1 MNDIDTPSKA
11 ALSVVSGDM
20 YDWSDMVG
28 GGPLP
33 RGPVLTRIAVAT
45 ATGASHLLV
54 VGPHDLELLDAV
66 VDRAATTTIV
76 LRTHSDAEL
85 VSERYADRA
94 VDVVCGDLRAWTA
107 DRPADAVL
115 ALDGFGRV
123 ASIDADPADW
133 HAIAEH
139 LAGHTSGDSRLALVV
154 PNPGSPLAQL
164 RAVNPEA
171 SNENA
176 DWSFPVHDR
185 ANPRSLADASARF
198 GGRGYTLWPDVG
210 SPTLAAAPEA
220 CSVALAVA
228 HGRPTDTPTLREVQP
243 ALGQALDTLGAAGA
257 AGGWLVTRGLET
269 TGARSSGE
277 LARPLAPSEGVTAR
291 SAETISAVVGVD
303 RTGDETSWT
312 AAERSWLI
320 EAMHDSAR
328 RDASGLRHHVRRLR
342 DAVADAPERWC
353 GLQVDEI
360 GLDAGHVVPVH
371 ESTVKLGESAD
382 EILLGLLDELAAY
395 LCVAGW
401 RHPWPAGRG
410 RDELTVLLAATIDV
424 AVTPA
429 DVYQVRRRRESAL
442 SSTGMTPVVA
452 GRHAPQEADPS
463 ELRKLMDEN
472 EALRGQVTW
481 FKQQMRQRQT
491 MTHEVRT
498 AARRDV
504 AALNDR
510 IKELEDQLSAR
521 QAPAVNRVAKRASS
535 VPGRARS
542 GFGRVPGARRAARLL
557 RRVLRAIRRVAKR

>member
-1 MNDIDTPSKA
+1 MNDIDTASKVA
-11 ALSVVSGDM
+11 YSVVSGDM
-20 YDWSDMVG
+20 YDWSDMAGVRA
-28 GGPLP
+28 LP
-33 RGPVLTRIAVAT
+33 RGPVLTRFAVAT

-54 VGPHDLELLDAV
+54 VGPHDLDLLDAV
-66 VDRAATTTIV
+66 VDRAATTTVV

-85 VSERYADRA
+85 VSERYAHRA
-94 VDVVCGDLRAWTA
+94 VDVVCGDLRAWA
-107 DRPADAVL
+107 PDRPADAVL

-139 LAGHTSGDSRLALVV
+139 LAGHTSGESRLALVV

-171 SNENA
+171 SNDNA

-185 ANPRSLADASARF
+185 ANPRSLTDASARF
-198 GGRGYTLWPDVG
+198 GGRGHTLWPDVG

-243 ALGQALDTLGAAGA
+243 GLGQALDTLGAAGA
-257 AGGWLVTRGLET
+257 AGGWLVTRGL
-269 TGARSSGE
+269 GPISS
-277 LARPLAPSEGVTAR
+277 
-291 SAETISAVVGVD
+291 VVGVD

-410 RDELTVLLAATIDV
+410 RGELTVLLAATIDV

-452 GRHAPQEADPS
+452 GRQASQEADPS

-557 RRVLRAIRRVAKR
+557 RRVLRAIRRVPKR

>member
-1 MNDIDTPSKA
+1 MNDTDTPSKVA
-11 ALSVVSGDM
+11 AYSVVPGDM
-20 YDWSDMVG
+20 YDWSDMAG
-28 GGPLP
+28 TRALP
-33 RGPVLTRIAVAT
+33 RGPVLTRFAVAT

-54 VGPHDLELLDAV
+54 VGPHDLDLLDVA
-66 VDRAATTTIV
+66 VDRAATTTIL

-85 VSERYADRA
+85 VSERYAGKA
-94 VDVVCGDLRAWTA
+94 VAVVCGDLRAWTP
-107 DRPADAVL
+107 DQPADAVL

-123 ASIDADPADW
+123 ATIDTDPADW
-133 HAIAEH
+133 HAISEH
-139 LAGHTSGDSRLALVV
+139 LTGLATADSRLAVVV

-164 RAVNPEA
+164 RAVTPEA

-185 ANPRSLADASARF
+185 ANPLSLVEASARF
-198 GGRGYTLWPDVG
+198 GGHGYTLWPDVG
-210 SPTLAAAPEA
+210 SPTLAAVPEA

-228 HGRPTDTPTLREVQP
+228 HGRPSDTSTLREVQP
-243 ALGQALDTLGAAGA
+243 ALGQALDALGAAAA
-257 AGGWLVTRGLET
+257 AGGWLVTRGLN
-269 TGARSSGE
+269 
-277 LARPLAPSEGVTAR
+277 P
-291 SAETISAVVGVD
+291 ISPVVGVD

-312 AAERSWLI
+312 AAERSWLV
-320 EAMHDSAR
+320 EAMRESAR
-328 RDASGLRHHVRRLR
+328 RDASGLRRHVRQLH
-342 DAVADAPERWC
+342 DAIADAPERWC

-360 GLDAGHVVPVH
+360 GLDAGVVVPVH
-371 ESTVKLGESAD
+371 ESTVKLGESAE
-382 EILLGLLDELAAY
+382 EILLGLLDELAAF
-395 LCVAGW
+395 LCAAGW

-410 RDELTVLLAATIDV
+410 RDELAVLLAATIDV

-429 DVYQVRRRRESAL
+429 EVRLVRQRRESAL

-452 GRHAPQEADPS
+452 GRQAAQDTDPS
-463 ELRKLMDEN
+463 ELRKLAEEN

-504 AALNDR
+504 EALNDR
-510 IKELEDQLSAR
+510 IKELEGQLSAL
-521 QAPAVNRVAKRASS
+521 QAPAVSRVAKRASA

-557 RRVLRAIRRVAKR
+557 RRVLRRIRRVAKR

>member
-1 MNDIDTPSKA
+1 MNDTDTPSKIGA
-11 ALSVVSGDM
+11 YSVVSGDM

-28 GGPLP
+28 ARTLP
-33 RGPVLTRIAVAT
+33 RGPVLTRFAVAT
-45 ATGASHLLV
+45 ASDASHLLV
-54 VGPHDLELLDAV
+54 VGPHDLELLDAAIG
-66 VDRAATTTIV
+66 RAATTTVV
-76 LRTHSDAEL
+76 LRTHPDAKL

-94 VDVVCGDLRAWTA
+94 VDVVCGDLRSWTP

-123 ASIDADPADW
+123 ATIDAAPTDW

-139 LAGHTSGDSRLALVV
+139 VVGLATPDSRLAVVV
-154 PNPGSPLAQL
+154 PNPASPLAQL
-164 RAVNPEA
+164 RTVAPEA
-171 SNENA
+171 SNEDA

-185 ANPRSLADASARF
+185 ANPSSLADASARF
-198 GGRGYTLWPDVG
+198 AGRGYTLWPDVG

-228 HGRPTDTPTLREVQP
+228 HGRPSDTPTLREVQP
-243 ALGQALDTLGAAGA
+243 ALGRTLDTLGAEAA
-257 AGGWLVTRGLET
+257 AGGWLVTRGLD
-269 TGARSSGE
+269 
-277 LARPLAPSEGVTAR
+277 PIP
-291 SAETISAVVGVD
+291 AVVGVD

-312 AAERSWLI
+312 AAERSWLV
-320 EAMHDSAR
+320 EAMRDSAR
-328 RDASGLRHHVRRLR
+328 RDASGLRRHVRLLR
-342 DAVADAPERWC
+342 EAVADAPERWC

-360 GLDAGHVVPVH
+360 GLDAGRVVPVH

-382 EILLGLLDELAAY
+382 EILLGLLDELAAFI
-395 LCVAGW
+395 CAAGW

-429 DVYQVRRRRESAL
+429 DVRTVRQQRESSLA
-442 SSTGMTPVVA
+442 STGMTPVVA
-452 GRHAPQEADPS
+452 PRQAPQDADPG
-463 ELRKLMDEN
+463 ELRRLMDEN
-472 EALRGQVTW
+472 EALQGQVTW

-498 AARRDV
+498 ATRRDV

-521 QAPAVNRVAKRASS
+521 QAPAVNRVARRAST
-535 VPGRARS
+535 VPGRARA
-542 GFGRVPGARRAARLL
+542 GFGRVPGVRPAARLL
-557 RRVLRAIRRVAKR
+557 RRALRAIRRVAGR

>member
-1 MNDIDTPSKA
+1 MNDTDTPSKVA
-11 ALSVVSGDM
+11 AYSVVPGDM
-20 YDWSDMVG
+20 YDWSDMAG
-28 GGPLP
+28 GGALP
-33 RGPVLTRIAVAT
+33 RGPVLTRFAVAT

-54 VGPHDLELLDAV
+54 VGPHDLDLLDAV
-66 VDRAATTTIV
+66 VDLAATTTVV
-76 LRTHSDAEL
+76 LRTHSDAGL
-85 VSERYADRA
+85 VSERYAGRS
-94 VDVVCGDLRAWTA
+94 VDVVCGDLRSWTP
-107 DRPADAVL
+107 DRPADAVI

-123 ASIDADPADW
+123 ATIDTDPADW
-133 HAIAEH
+133 HAISEH
-139 LAGHTSGDSRLALVV
+139 LAGLATADSRLALVV

-164 RAVNPEA
+164 RAVTPEA

-185 ANPRSLADASARF
+185 ANPLSLAEASARF

-210 SPTLAAAPEA
+210 SPTLAAVPEA

-228 HGRPTDTPTLREVQP
+228 HGRPSDTSTLREIQP
-243 ALGQALDTLGAAGA
+243 ALGQALDALGAAAA
-257 AGGWLVTRGLET
+257 AGGWLVTR
-269 TGARSSGE
+269 
-277 LARPLAPSEGVTAR
+277 
-291 SAETISAVVGVD
+291 SADPISPVVGVD

-312 AAERSWLI
+312 AAERSWLV
-320 EAMHDSAR
+320 EAMRESAR
-328 RDASGLRHHVRRLR
+328 RDASGLRRHVRQLY
-342 DAVADAPERWC
+342 DAIADAPERWC

-360 GLDAGHVVPVH
+360 GLDAGVVVPVH
-371 ESTVKLGESAD
+371 ESAVKLGESAD
-382 EILLGLLDELAAY
+382 EILLGLLDELAAF
-395 LCVAGW
+395 LCAAGW

-429 DVYQVRRRRESAL
+429 DVRQVRQRRESAL

-452 GRHAPQEADPS
+452 GRQAPQDADPS
-463 ELRKLMDEN
+463 ELRKLAEEN

-504 AALNDR
+504 EALNDR
-510 IKELEDQLSAR
+510 IKELEGQLSAR
-521 QAPAVNRVAKRASS
+521 QAPPVNRVAKRVSA

-557 RRVLRAIRRVAKR
+557 RRVLRRIRRVAKR

>member
-1 MNDIDTPSKA
+1 MNDTDTPSKTDA
-11 ALSVVSGDM
+11 YSVVSGDM

-28 GGPLP
+28 ARALP
-33 RGPVLTRIAVAT
+33 RGPVLTRFAVAT
-45 ATGASHLLV
+45 ASDASHLLV
-54 VGPHDLELLDAV
+54 VGPHDLELLDEAIG
-66 VDRAATTTIV
+66 RAATTTVV
-76 LRTHSDAEL
+76 LRTHPDAKL

-94 VDVVCGDLRAWTA
+94 VDVVCGDLRSWTP

-123 ASIDADPADW
+123 ATIDAAPTDW

-139 LAGHTSGDSRLALVV
+139 VVGLATPGSRLAVVV
-154 PNPGSPLAQL
+154 PNPASPLAQL
-164 RAVNPEA
+164 RTIAPEA
-171 SNENA
+171 SNEDA

-185 ANPRSLADASARF
+185 ANPPSLADASARF
-198 GGRGYTLWPDVG
+198 TGRGYTLWPDVG

-228 HGRPTDTPTLREVQP
+228 HGRPSDTPTLREVQP
-243 ALGQALDTLGAAGA
+243 ALGRTLDTLGAEAA
-257 AGGWLVTRGLET
+257 AGGWLVTRGLD
-269 TGARSSGE
+269 
-277 LARPLAPSEGVTAR
+277 PMP
-291 SAETISAVVGVD
+291 AVVGVD

-312 AAERSWLI
+312 AAERSWLV
-320 EAMHDSAR
+320 EAMRDSAR
-328 RDASGLRHHVRRLR
+328 RDASGLRHHVRLLR
-342 DAVADAPERWC
+342 EAVAGAPELWC

-360 GLDAGHVVPVH
+360 GLDAGRVVPVH

-382 EILLGLLDELAAY
+382 EIVLGLLDELAAFI
-395 LCVAGW
+395 CAAGW

-429 DVYQVRRRRESAL
+429 DVRTVRQQRESSLA
-442 SSTGMTPVVA
+442 STGMTPVVA
-452 GRHAPQEADPS
+452 PRQASQVADPG
-463 ELRKLMDEN
+463 ELRKLTDEN

-521 QAPAVNRVAKRASS
+521 QAPAVNRVARRASA
-535 VPGRARS
+535 VPGRARA
-542 GFGRVPGARRAARLL
+542 GFGRVPGVRPAARLL
-557 RRVLRAIRRVAKR
+557 RRALRAIRRVARR

>member
-1 MNDIDTPSKA
+1 MNDTDTPSKVA
-11 ALSVVSGDM
+11 AYSVVPGDM
-20 YDWSDMVG
+20 YDWSDLAG
-28 GGPLP
+28 GGALP
-33 RGPVLTRIAVAT
+33 RGPVLTRFAVAT

-54 VGPHDLELLDAV
+54 VGPHDLDLLDAV
-66 VDRAATTTIV
+66 VDLAATTTVV

-85 VSERYADRA
+85 VSERYAGRP
-94 VDVVCGDLRAWTA
+94 VDVVCGDLRSWAP

-123 ASIDADPADW
+123 ATIDTDPADW
-133 HAIAEH
+133 HAISEH
-139 LAGHTSGDSRLALVV
+139 LTGLTTGDSRLALVV

-164 RAVNPEA
+164 RAVTPEA
-171 SNENA
+171 ANENA

-185 ANPRSLADASARF
+185 ANPLSLADAGARF

-210 SPTLAAAPEA
+210 SPTLAAVPEA

-228 HGRPTDTPTLREVQP
+228 HGRPSDTSTLREVQP
-243 ALGQALDTLGAAGA
+243 TLGQALDALGAAAA
-257 AGGWLVTRGLET
+257 AGGWLVTRGLN
-269 TGARSSGE
+269 
-277 LARPLAPSEGVTAR
+277 P
-291 SAETISAVVGVD
+291 ISPVVGVD

-312 AAERSWLI
+312 AAERSWLV
-320 EAMHDSAR
+320 EAMRDSAH
-328 RDASGLRHHVRRLR
+328 RDASGLRRHVRQLH
-342 DAVADAPERWC
+342 DAIADAPERWC

-360 GLDAGHVVPVH
+360 GLDAGVVVPVH
-371 ESTVKLGESAD
+371 ESTVKIGESAD
-382 EILLGLLDELAAY
+382 EILLGLLDELAAF
-395 LCVAGW
+395 LCAAGW

-429 DVYQVRRRRESAL
+429 DVRHVRQRREASL

-452 GRHAPQEADPS
+452 DRQTPQDADPG
-463 ELRKLMDEN
+463 ELRKLADEN

-510 IKELEDQLSAR
+510 IKELEGQLSAR
-521 QAPAVNRVAKRASS
+521 HAPPVNRVAKRVSA

>member
-1 MNDIDTPSKA
+1 MNDIDTASTVA
-11 ALSVVSGDM
+11 AYRVVSGDM

-28 GGPLP
+28 AQALP
-33 RGPVLTRIAVAT
+33 RGPVLTRFAVAT

-54 VGPHDLELLDAV
+54 AGPHDLDLLDAV
-66 VDRAATTTIV
+66 VEVAATTTVV
-76 LRTHSDAEL
+76 LRTHTDAEL
-85 VSERYADRA
+85 VSERYAHRA
-94 VDVVCGDLRAWTA
+94 VDVVCGDLRAWTP
-107 DRPADAVL
+107 DQPADAVL

-123 ASIDADPADW
+123 ATIDADPADW

-139 LAGHTSGDSRLALVV
+139 LAVLATGDSRLALVV
-154 PNPGSPLAQL
+154 PNQGSPLAQL

-198 GGRGYTLWPDVG
+198 RGRGHTLWPDIAA
-210 SPTLAAAPEA
+210 PTLAAAPEA

-228 HGRPTDTPTLREVQP
+228 HGRPADTPTLREVQP

-257 AGGWLVTRGLET
+257 AGGWLVTRGL
-269 TGARSSGE
+269 APISS
-277 LARPLAPSEGVTAR
+277 
-291 SAETISAVVGVD
+291 VVGVD

-328 RDASGLRHHVRRLR
+328 RDASGLRQHVRRLR
-342 DAVADAPERWC
+342 DAVAAAPERWC

-395 LCVAGW
+395 LCATGW

-410 RDELTVLLAATIDV
+410 REELTILLAATIDV

-429 DVYQVRRRRESAL
+429 DVHQVRRRREAAL
-442 SSTGMTPVVA
+442 SATGMTPVVA
-452 GRHAPQEADPS
+452 GRQAPQEADPS
-463 ELRKLMDEN
+463 ELRKLADEN

-510 IKELEDQLSAR
+510 IKELEGQLSAR
-521 QAPAVNRVAKRASS
+521 QAPTVNRVAKRASS
-535 VPGRARS
+535 VPGKARS

-557 RRVLRAIRRVAKR
+557 RRALRAMRRVARR

>member
-1 MNDIDTPSKA
+1 MNDIDTASTVA
-11 ALSVVSGDM
+11 AYRVVSGDM
-20 YDWSDMVG
+20 YDWSDMAG
-28 GGPLP
+28 ARALP
-33 RGPVLTRIAVAT
+33 RGPVLTRFAVAT

-54 VGPHDLELLDAV
+54 VGPHDLDLLDAV
-66 VDRAATTTIV
+66 VDVAATTTVV
-76 LRTHSDAEL
+76 LRTHTDAEL
-85 VSERYADRA
+85 VSERYAHRA
-94 VDVVCGDLRAWTA
+94 VDVVCGDLRAWTP
-107 DRPADAVL
+107 DQPADAVL

-123 ASIDADPADW
+123 ATIDADPADW

-139 LAGHTSGDSRLALVV
+139 LTVLATGDSRLALVV

-198 GGRGYTLWPDVG
+198 RGRGHTLWPDVAA
-210 SPTLAAAPEA
+210 PTLAAAPEA

-228 HGRPTDTPTLREVQP
+228 HGRPSETPTLREVQP

-257 AGGWLVTRGLET
+257 AGGWLVTRGL
-269 TGARSSGE
+269 APISS
-277 LARPLAPSEGVTAR
+277 
-291 SAETISAVVGVD
+291 VVGVD

-320 EAMHDSAR
+320 EALHDSAR
-328 RDASGLRHHVRRLR
+328 RDASGLRQHVRRLR
-342 DAVADAPERWC
+342 DAVTEAPERWC

-395 LCVAGW
+395 LCATGW

-410 RDELTVLLAATIDV
+410 REELTILLAATIDV

-429 DVYQVRRRRESAL
+429 DVHQVRRRREAAL
-442 SSTGMTPVVA
+442 SAIGMTPVVA
-452 GRHAPQEADPS
+452 GRQAPQEADPS
-463 ELRKLMDEN
+463 ELRKLADEN

-521 QAPAVNRVAKRASS
+521 QAPTVNRVAKRASS
-535 VPGRARS
+535 VPGKARS

-557 RRVLRAIRRVAKR
+557 RRALRAMRRVARR

>member
-1 MNDIDTPSKA
+1 MNDTDTPSKVA
-11 ALSVVSGDM
+11 GYSVVPGDM
-20 YDWSDMVG
+20 YDWSDMAG
-28 GGPLP
+28 GGALP
-33 RGPVLTRIAVAT
+33 RGPVLTRFAVAT
-45 ATGASHLLV
+45 ATDASHLLV
-54 VGPHDLELLDAV
+54 VGPHDLDLLDAV
-66 VDRAATTTIV
+66 VDRAVTTTVV

-85 VSERYADRA
+85 VSERYAGRS
-94 VDVVCGDLRAWTA
+94 VDVVCGDLRAWTP

-139 LAGHTSGDSRLALVV
+139 LAGHTSGASRLALVV

-164 RAVNPEA
+164 RAVTAEA

-176 DWSFPVHDR
+176 DWSFPIHDR
-185 ANPRSLADASARF
+185 SNPRSLADASARF

-228 HGRPTDTPTLREVQP
+228 HGRPSDTPTLREVQP
-243 ALGQALDTLGAAGA
+243 ALGQALDTLGPEAA
-257 AGGWLVTRGLET
+257 AGGWLVTRGLD
-269 TGARSSGE
+269 
-277 LARPLAPSEGVTAR
+277 P
-291 SAETISAVVGVD
+291 ISAVVGVD

-312 AAERSWLI
+312 AAERSWLV

-328 RDASGLRHHVRRLR
+328 RDASGLRRHVRRLH
-342 DAVADAPERWC
+342 DAVAGAPERWC

-360 GLDAGHVVPVH
+360 GVDAGRVVPVH

-424 AVTPA
+424 SVTPEE
-429 DVYQVRRRRESAL
+429 VRQVRQQRESAL

-452 GRHAPQEADPS
+452 PRQAPQEADPS

-510 IKELEDQLSAR
+510 VKELEDQLGAR
-521 QAPAVNRVAKRASS
+521 QAPTVNRVAKRASS
-535 VPGRARS
+535 VPGRARA
-542 GFGRVPGARRAARLL
+542 GFGRVPGARRAARLI

>member
-1 MNDIDTPSKA
+1 MNDTDTASKVA
-11 ALSVVSGDM
+11 AYSVVSGDM
-20 YDWSDMVG
+20 YDWSDLADG
-28 GGPLP
+28 RALP
-33 RGPVLTRIAVAT
+33 GGPVLTRFAVAA
-45 ATGASHLLV
+45 ATGASHLIV
-54 VGPHDLELLDAV
+54 VGPHDLDLLDAV
-66 VDRAATTTIV
+66 VDRAATTTVV

-85 VSERYADRA
+85 VSERYAHRA
-94 VDVVCGDLRAWTA
+94 VDVVCGDLRAWTP

-139 LAGHTSGDSRLALVV
+139 LAGHTSGDTRLALVV

-185 ANPRSLADASARF
+185 ANPRSLAEASARF

-228 HGRPTDTPTLREVQP
+228 HGRPSDTPTLREVQP

-257 AGGWLVTRGLET
+257 AGGWLVARGLET
-269 TGARSSGE
+269 IAS
-277 LARPLAPSEGVTAR
+277 
-291 SAETISAVVGVD
+291 VVGVD

-328 RDASGLRHHVRRLR
+328 RDASGLRQHVRRLR

-382 EILLGLLDELAAY
+382 EILLGLLDELAAF
-395 LCVAGW
+395 LCAAGW

-429 DVYQVRRRRESAL
+429 DVFQVRRRRESAL

-452 GRHAPQEADPS
+452 GRQTPQDADPS
-463 ELRKLMDEN
+463 ELRKLAEEN

-504 AALNDR
+504 VALNDR
-510 IKELEDQLSAR
+510 IKELEGQLSAL
-521 QAPAVNRVAKRASS
+521 QAPTVNRVAKRASS

>member
-1 MNDIDTPSKA
+1 MI
-11 ALSVVSGDM
+11 V
-20 YDWSDMVG
+20 
-28 GGPLP
+28 
-33 RGPVLTRIAVAT
+33 RTREASRTRAHGSAVA
-45 ATGASHLLV
+45 
-54 VGPHDLELLDAV
+54 
-66 VDRAATTTIV
+66 
-76 LRTHSDAEL
+76 
-85 VSERYADRA
+85 
-94 VDVVCGDLRAWTA
+94 
-107 DRPADAVL
+107 
-115 ALDGFGRV
+115 
-123 ASIDADPADW
+123 
-133 HAIAEH
+133 
-139 LAGHTSGDSRLALVV
+139 GH
-154 PNPGSPLAQL
+154 
-164 RAVNPEA
+164 
-171 SNENA
+171 
-176 DWSFPVHDR
+176 
-185 ANPRSLADASARF
+185 
-198 GGRGYTLWPDVG
+198 TLWPDVG

-257 AGGWLVTRGLET
+257 AGGWLVTRGLD
-269 TGARSSGE
+269 
-277 LARPLAPSEGVTAR
+277 P
-291 SAETISAVVGVD
+291 ISAVVGVD

-395 LCVAGW
+395 LCVSGW

-463 ELRKLMDEN
+463 ELRKLTDEN

-521 QAPAVNRVAKRASS
+521 QAPTVNRVAKRASS

-557 RRVLRAIRRVAKR
+557 RRVLRALRRVAKR

>member
-1 MNDIDTPSKA
+1 MNDTDTASKVA
-11 ALSVVSGDM
+11 AYSVVPGDM
-20 YDWSDMVG
+20 YDWSDMA
-28 GGPLP
+28 GPRALP
-33 RGPVLTRIAVAT
+33 SGPVLTRFAVAT
-45 ATGASHLLV
+45 ATGVSHLLV
-54 VGPHDLELLDAV
+54 VGPHDLDLLDAV
-66 VDRAATTTIV
+66 VDRAATTTVV

-85 VSERYADRA
+85 VSERYAHRA
-94 VDVVCGDLRAWTA
+94 VDVVCGDLRAWTP

-123 ASIDADPADW
+123 ASIDTDPADW

-139 LAGHTSGDSRLALVV
+139 LAGHTSGDTRLALVV

-228 HGRPTDTPTLREVQP
+228 HGRPSDTPTLREVQP

-257 AGGWLVTRGLET
+257 AGGWLVARGLET
-269 TGARSSGE
+269 IAS
-277 LARPLAPSEGVTAR
+277 
-291 SAETISAVVGVD
+291 VVGVD

-395 LCVAGW
+395 LCVTGW

-410 RDELTVLLAATIDV
+410 RDELTVLLAATVDV
-424 AVTPA
+424 AATPA
-429 DVYQVRRRRESAL
+429 DVHQVRRRRESAL

-452 GRHAPQEADPS
+452 GRQAPQDADPS

-472 EALRGQVTW
+472 EA
-481 FKQQMRQRQT
+481 
-491 MTHEVRT
+491 
-498 AARRDV
+498 
-504 AALNDR
+504 
-510 IKELEDQLSAR
+510 
-521 QAPAVNRVAKRASS
+521 
-535 VPGRARS
+535 
-542 GFGRVPGARRAARLL
+542 
-557 RRVLRAIRRVAKR
+557 